1 MAKNVCVC
9 VCVYVSVCV
18 HTVPYLGSVG
28 PSRTARPAARP
39 EPALAI
45 SVPDSCFLYWGH
57 STAGGGPR
65 KKNVRE
71 EHFKKS
77 EESIQSLDG

>member
-1 MAKNVCVC
+1 MDANGEKC

-18 HTVPYLGSVG
+18 YAVPYLSSVG
-28 PSRTARPAARP
+28 PSRTARPEARP

-57 STAGGGPR
+57 SIAGGGPR
-65 KKNVRE
+65 KKKVRE

-77 EESIQSLDG
+77 EESIQSLAG